1 MVGLPSNSSPNLQ
14 LAKQISS
21 LQLPNLQ
28 ILPLESSHLPGIMEI
43 DRLCFGGWW
52 NLAHYQWEL
61 DHPESHF
68 LVLTIPEISNSEV
81 SNSAMSKIA
90 KINEI
95 AEISKAPEISEVFEA
110 SDPQAN
116 NLVIGVGG
124 FWQILEEAHIH
135 LFAIHPQ
142 YQGKGLG
149 KFLLGQLLQLAKEL
163 GLERAT
169 LEVRESNHQ
178 ALGLYQK
185 FGFQEAGRR
194 PNYYADNSEAG
205 VILWLNRLQSCEFV

>member
-1 MVGLPSNSSPNLQ
+1 MVGIPQNSHSNLYQDLQ
-14 LAKQISS
+14 LKS
-21 LQLPNLQ
+21 LQ
-28 ILPLESSHLPGIMEI
+28 IVPLESSHLPGIMEL

-68 LVLTIPEISNSEV
+68 LVLTIPEVSEV
-81 SNSAMSKIA
+81 AEVSKI
-90 KINEI
+90 
-95 AEISKAPEISEVFEA
+95 
-110 SDPQAN
+110 SDPQVN
-116 NLVIGVGG
+116 NMVIGVGG

-135 LFAIHPQ
+135 LLAIHPQ

-149 KFLLGQLLQLAKEL
+149 KFLLGQLLQLAKEI

-194 PNYYADNSEAG
+194 PNYYADTSEAG
-205 VILWLNRLQSCEFV
+205 VILWLNHLEQREF

>member
-1 MVGLPSNSSPNLQ
+1 MEVEIQ
-14 LAKQISS
+14 Y

-28 ILPLESSHLPGIMEI
+28 ILPLESNHLPGILEI

-68 LVLTIPEISNSEV
+68 LVITIPEV
-81 SNSAMSKIA
+81 FKIA
-90 KINEI
+90 ETSEI
-95 AEISKAPEISEVFEA
+95 

-149 KFLLGQLLQLAKEL
+149 KFLLGQLLHLAKEL

>member
-1 MVGLPSNSSPNLQ
+1 MEVEIQ
-14 LAKQISS
+14 Y

-28 ILPLESSHLPGIMEI
+28 ILPLESNHLPGILEI

-68 LVLTIPEISNSEV
+68 LVITIPEVFKIVETSE
-81 SNSAMSKIA
+81 I
-90 KINEI
+90 
-95 AEISKAPEISEVFEA
+95 

-124 FWQILEEAHIH
+124 FWQVLEEAHIH

-149 KFLLGQLLQLAKEL
+149 KFLLGQLLHLAKEL

-178 ALGLYQK
+178 ALSLYQK